1 MLCRLSDNYTLEQQ
15 SNYGSTNREQSVNM
29 RYLECFQENQPVGAR
44 RIQPV
49 GARREHPLGF
59 CSKPRSGKEFEP
71 GFVLPKIQSALLV
84 LALYLVLLAAFAS
97 SAKAFEVIAVPG
109 DINAINLSAAVD
121 LAAGTNGRVR
131 LSTAPGKDGIV
142 RRIEVLATQKG
153 GNPKW
158 ALFALSN
165 PSDVQIQRLLVAPFF
180 RLPGSGLINPD
191 LGSERISALTPSAGL
206 RPVRRVDGEADV
218 FEIVLDP
225 GATVTYIAELVGDS
239 LPELYLWKPGAYRDY
254 VNSFTLFRGTV
265 LGIAGL
271 ATVFL
276 TIMFVVKGRGVF
288 PATAAFSWA
297 VLIYLLIDFGV
308 LGRLIGVGNG
318 SVQPYRAASE
328 AALATTL
335 FGFLFIYLNLHRWH
349 LRFLHLALALSAVML
364 ALFAFAFLQPE
375 IASTV
380 SRSVLLIL
388 GVLGFVLILLLAV
401 RGYDRAVMLVPTW
414 IIYIAWLIYAWMV
427 ISGRIS
433 NDIAQPAVG
442 GGLVLIVML
451 IGFTTVQHAFAEGQV
466 SLGSLSEIERRA
478 LALTGCG
485 DFVFDWNIE
494 RDRVNVSPE
503 LYPRLGERR
512 DALRGSIKL
521 WLDRV
526 HREDRDRFRTALDTL
541 VELRRGKVNLE
552 VRIACNDGSFRT
564 FMMRVKPV
572 VAGDGAINRI
582 VGTLQDVTAA
592 AAARERLLHDS
603 VYDSLTA
610 LPNKSL
616 FLDRLERTLD
626 QARTANGGKPAVF
639 LVDLDQFSLLDE
651 RIGPSAADSVLLA
664 AARRFT
670 RVIKPID
677 TLARLGGDQFG
688 VILVSEDSAGK
699 IAGIA
704 EQIRRS
710 LRTPFN
716 FGDQDVTLTASI
728 GITIFDNGNANA
740 SEVLRDAELAMYYA
754 KRGGGDRI
762 EAYRAS
768 ARSIAAVSEA
778 SEKDL
783 ERAMNEGELQVH
795 YQPIYDIHSNRIA
808 GAEALMRWN
817 HPEKGLIA
825 PSEFIPLAE
834 RTGQIEKL
842 GRLALRQAANQTGDW
857 INTLNVEEDFFVSI
871 NLSTTQL
878 SSETLLNDLRTMV
891 TENRALAPHLKL
903 EVTESQVMINPEHS
917 AYMLSALKSLGVGLA
932 LDDFGTGYSSLSY
945 LHRFPFDAVKI
956 PAQFVQMNPNTGMAH
971 TQGPIIRAIVS
982 LAGELGL
989 RVIAEGVETSE
1000 ELARLRELD
1009 CQLAQGHVFAA
1020 ALSGTDLQR
1029 KLAAQFGRR

>member
-1 MLCRLSDNYTLEQQ
+1 
-15 SNYGSTNREQSVNM
+15 M
-29 RYLECFQENQPVGAR
+29 RHLV
-44 RIQPV
+44 
-49 GARREHPLGF
+49 
-59 CSKPRSGKEFEP
+59 
-71 GFVLPKIQSALLV
+71 V
-84 LALYLVLLAAFAS
+84 LAMYIAIVLAFA
-97 SAKAFEVIAVPG
+97 APARAFEVVSVPG
-109 DINAINLSAAVD
+109 DVNAINLSAAVD
-121 LAAGTNGRVR
+121 VVPGADGRVR

-142 RRIEVLATQKG
+142 RRIEVLAAKEGT
-153 GNPKW
+153 NPYW

-165 PSDVQIQRLLVAPFF
+165 PGPAQIRRLLVAPFF
-180 RLPGSGLINPD
+180 RLPGSGFINPD
-191 LGSERISALTPSAGL
+191 LGSQRIRALTPSVGL
-206 RPVRRVDGEADV
+206 RPVRHNNSEADV

-225 GATVTYIAELVGDS
+225 GATVTFIAELAGNK

-318 SVQPYRAASE
+318 SIQPYRAASE

-364 ALFAFAFLQPE
+364 ALFAFAFLQPG
-375 IASTV
+375 IAATV
-380 SRSVLLIL
+380 SQSILLIL
-388 GVLGFVLILLLAV
+388 GVLGFVLILLLAL

-427 ISGRIS
+427 ISGQIS
-433 NDIAQPAVG
+433 NDIAQSAVA

-466 SLGSLSEIERRA
+466 SLGSLSEVERRA
-478 LALTGCG
+478 LALTGSG

-503 LYPRLGERR
+503 LYTRLGER
-512 DALRGSIKL
+512 AGMLRGSIKL

-541 VELRRGKVNLE
+541 VELRRGKLNLE
-552 VRIACNDGSFRT
+552 LRIACNDGSFRT
-564 FMMRVKPV
+564 FKLRVKPV

-582 VGTLQDVTAA
+582 VGTLQDITGE

-610 LPNKSL
+610 LPNKAL
-616 FLDRLERTLD
+616 FLDRLERALE
-626 QARTANGGKPAVF
+626 RTRQTNAPKPAVF
-639 LVDLDQFSLLDE
+639 LVDLDKFSLLDE

-664 AARRFT
+664 VARRFG
-670 RVIKPID
+670 RVISPMD
-677 TLARLGGDQFG
+677 TLSRLGGDQFG
-688 VILVSEDSAGK
+688 VVLVSEESAGK
-699 IAGIA
+699 IAAIA
-704 EQIRRS
+704 EKLRRC

-716 FGDQDVTLTASI
+716 FGDQDITLTASI
-728 GITIFDNGNANA
+728 GITIFDNGDAKA
-740 SEVLRDAELAMYYA
+740 SNVVRDAELAMYYA

-762 EAYRAS
+762 EAYRAAS
-768 ARSIAAVSEA
+768 RSIAIYSEA

-783 ERAMNEGELQVH
+783 ERAMNEGELQVY
-795 YQPIYDIHSNRIA
+795 YQPICDIHSNRIA
-808 GAEALMRWN
+808 GAEALMRWK
-817 HPEKGLIA
+817 HPERGLIPPA
-825 PSEFIPLAE
+825 EFIPLAE
-834 RTGQIEKL
+834 RSGQIEKL

-857 INTLNVEEDFFVSI
+857 INTLNIGEDFFVSI

-878 SSETLLNDLRTMV
+878 SSEILLNDLRAMV
-891 TENRALAPHLKL
+891 SENRTLAAHLKL

-917 AYMLSALKSLGVGLA
+917 AYVLSALKALGVGLA
-932 LDDFGTGYSSLSY
+932 LDDFGTGHSSLAY
-945 LHRFPFDAVKI
+945 LHRFPFDTVKI
-956 PAQFVQMNPNTGMAH
+956 PAQFVQMNSNSGMAH
-971 TQGPIIRAIVS
+971 TQGPIIRSIMS
-982 LAGELGL
+982 LADELGL
-989 RVIAEGVETSE
+989 NVIAEGVETKE
-1000 ELARLRELD
+1000 ELARLRELG
-1009 CQLAQGHVFAA
+1009 CQLAQGHIFDAA
-1020 ALSGTDLQR
+1020 MPADELQR
-1029 KLAAQFGRR
+1029 KLAAQFGR